1 VVAKVVVCVFAPS
14 PNDQFQVTPVAAE
27 LTLKTSGTPVVALD
41 DTFRNAAVVGV
52 ELGVGELG
60 EVGDGATS
68 VCAVRPPA
76 ATVTSA
82 VSTAARTAVAV
93 PLLPVVA
100 CAGAITPR
108 VVANV
113 TITFANG
120 VP

>member
-27 LTLKTSGTPVVALD
+27 LTLKTSGTPVVPLD
-41 DTFRNAAVVGV
+41 DTFRNAAVVVG
-52 ELGVGELG
+52 ELGVGEPD
-60 EVGDGATS
+60 EVGIGATS
-68 VCAVRPPA
+68 VCAVSPPA
-76 ATVTSA
+76 TTVTSA
-82 VSTAARTAVAV
+82 VSIAARTAVAV

-100 CAGAITPR
+100 CAGKITPR

-120 VP
+120 AP